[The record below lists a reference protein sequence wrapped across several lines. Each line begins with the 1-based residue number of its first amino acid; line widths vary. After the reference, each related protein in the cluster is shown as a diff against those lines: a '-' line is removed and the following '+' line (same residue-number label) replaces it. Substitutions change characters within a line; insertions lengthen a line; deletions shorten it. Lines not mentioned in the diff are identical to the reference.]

1 MLFSFFLTAA
11 LADDAAWAHFGS
23 PFTLTE
29 VVSADTLLD
38 DPSAFADKEVLVEGR
53 VADVCQKA
61 GCWMVVEDE
70 GRTIRVLMKDH
81 GFAVDKDGT
90 DGTCRVQGTVV
101 ATELDPETVAHFAC
115 ETEKPE
121 VMPESSGEKVQYQ
134 LQATGV
140 ALQKK
145 AD

>member
-1 MLFSFFLTAA
+1 MLFTLLMTA
-11 LADDAAWAHFGS
+11 LADDAAWSHFGT
-23 PFTLTE
+23 PFTLTD

-38 DPSAFADKEVLVEGR
+38 DPSAYADKEILVEGR

-70 GRTIRVLMKDH
+70 GRTMRVLMKDH
-81 GFAVDKDGT
+81 GFAVDKEGADS
-90 DGTCRVQGTVV
+90 TCRVQGTVV
-101 ATELDPETVAHFAC
+101 ATEIDADTVAHLAG
-115 ETEKPE
+115 ESEKPE
-121 VMPESSGEKVQYQ
+121 AMPENSGEKVQYQ
-134 LQATGV
+134 IQASGV